1 MIKRV
6 FLMTLLALCTSAFAK
21 GVQHIVW
28 DKTPLHILLSLNQ
41 ERLIRFPLA
50 ISIVDSELD
59 DYAGVMK
66 VQDALYINP
75 HKAFHNKRLVV
86 QLMPGGE
93 ALVLTLSASADIM
106 EATPIEVLMA
116 EDADKDDSEDRAL
129 PKISRTNPD
138 INAISL
144 TRFAIQSLYSPERL
158 LVTPPGVSRTPM
170 HARQNTVV
178 VYGASVL
185 ARPLISWQ
193 GADLWVTAIE
203 LKNQLNKT
211 VVIDPRQ
218 LIGEWQTATLY
229 PTNTLS
235 ARGSKETTTLF
246 VTSSKPF
253 GEAIARTKGFVR

>member
-1 MIKRV
+1 MIKRMV
-6 FLMTLLALCTSAFAK
+6 LIALFVINGSAFAK
-21 GVQHIVW
+21 NVQHVVW
-28 DKTPLHILLSLNQ
+28 DKTPIHIMLSLNQ

-59 DYAGVMK
+59 EHAGVMK

-75 HKAFHNKRLVV
+75 HKPFHNKRLVV

-93 ALVLTLSASADIM
+93 ALVLILSASADIM
-106 EATPIEVLMA
+106 EVTPIEVVMA
-116 EDADKDDSEDRAL
+116 DDGDANESEEA
-129 PKISRTNPD
+129 PAPQTARTNPD

-170 HARQNTVV
+170 HARQNTVL

-193 GADLWVTAIE
+193 GADIWVTAIE
-203 LKNQLNKT
+203 LKNQLNKA

-235 ARGSKETTTLF
+235 ARGNKETTTLF
-246 VTSSKPF
+246 VTSNKPF
-253 GEAIARTKGFVR
+253 GEAIAETKGFVR